1 MPVGTVKWFDANKG
15 YGFIGLGDGTGDV
28 FVHISALKRS
38 GLQTLKEGEMIQYE
52 VVQGR
57 NGKTAAENLKTV

>member
-15 YGFIGLGDGTGDV
+15 YGFIGLNDGSSDV
-28 FVHISALKRS
+28 FVHISALKKS
-38 GLQTLKEGEMIQYE
+38 GRATLKEGDTIQYE

-57 NGKTAAENLKTV
+57 NGKTAAENLKAV